1 MTRKAK
7 PGRKGWHVYKAGPSK
22 YGVMVDGVRVLSVN
36 PRMIAVAR
44 GETARQRNAF
54 LQDFAQSLSA
64 HQAMRLALF
73 TLYPKLVADKKLAKR
88 FSLELDLMVEAMD
101 KSVGDA

>member
-1 MTRKAK
+1 MNSKAK
-7 PGRKGWHVYKAGPSK
+7 PGHKGWHVYKAGPSK

-44 GETARQRNAF
+44 GETAKQRNAF

-64 HQAMRLALF
+64 HQAMRKAIF
-73 TLYPKLVADKKLAKR
+73 SLYPKLAADKAVAKR
-88 FSLELDLMVEAMD
+88 YS
-101 KSVGDA
+101 K